1 MHYKQQQR
9 EDQLRAL
16 CDDLDEYLEDT
27 YGAEYHLR
35 PNRQPRGTTSSNQ
48 YDGLFATAPA
58 FTLGYGSEHGKGYVV
73 EISICTFDWIEPKRR
88 KEMFDDAFAYVNA
101 ILPHYFPDRAL
112 SIVHD
117 GNVMKIVGDF
127 SLGDV

>member
-1 MHYKQQQR
+1 MHYKQQQL

-27 YGAEYHLR
+27 YGNEFSLR
-35 PNRQPRGTTSSNQ
+35 PNRPKRGTAASNQ
-48 YDGLFATAPA
+48 YDGLFATSSA
-58 FTLGYGSEHGKGYVV
+58 FTLGYGSAYGRGYVV
-73 EISICTFDWIEPKRR
+73 TLTLCTFDWIDEARR
-88 KEMFDDAFAYVNA
+88 KEIMDDAFQYVSA
-101 ILPHYFPDRAL
+101 ILPHYFPDRKL

>member
-1 MHYKQQQR
+1 MHYKQQQL

-101 ILPHYFPDRAL
+101 ILLTIFPTVRSRL
-112 SIVHD
+112 STT
-117 GNVMKIVGDF
+117 GT
-127 SLGDV
+127 